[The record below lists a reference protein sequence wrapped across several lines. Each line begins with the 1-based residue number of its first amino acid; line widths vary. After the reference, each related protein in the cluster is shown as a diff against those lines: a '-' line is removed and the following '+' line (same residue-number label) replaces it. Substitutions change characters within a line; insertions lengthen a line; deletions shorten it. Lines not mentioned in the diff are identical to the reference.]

1 VTAKTRAG
9 KTAADAAAELAAI
22 DAILEPWMWV
32 QSYGQPYYGLPGGM
46 AIGPYRFE
54 GIVKPDLARMTRG
67 AGTTGREA
75 RAILTE
81 RAEDAF
87 AALEA
92 AGWMLMHG
100 LHMEMSGNVA
110 PFTQTLGGEL
120 VEPGEHYDLELKVRF
135 EVNRPR

>member
-1 VTAKTRAG
+1 V
-9 KTAADAAAELAAI
+9 KTADVTSAELEAI
-22 DAILEPWMWV
+22 NTILEPWLWV
-32 QSYGQPYYGLPGGM
+32 QSYGQPYHGLLTGRI
-46 AIGPYRFE
+46 ATGPYRFE

-67 AGTTGREA
+67 AGTSGREA
-75 RAILTE
+75 RTILTE

-92 AGWMLMHG
+92 AGWMLIHG

-110 PFTQTLGGEL
+110 PFTQTFGGKL

>member
-1 VTAKTRAG
+1 MTAKTRAG
-9 KTAADAAAELAAI
+9 KTDAAAELAAI

-32 QSYGQPYYGLPGGM
+32 QSYGQPYYGLPVGM
-46 AIGPYRFE
+46 TTGPYRFE
-54 GIVKPDLARMTRG
+54 GIVKPDLARMARG
-67 AGTTGREA
+67 TSGREA
-75 RAILTE
+75 RAILAE

-100 LHMEMSGNVA
+100 LRMEMSGNVA

-120 VEPGEHYDLELKVRF
+120 VEPGEHYDVELKVRF